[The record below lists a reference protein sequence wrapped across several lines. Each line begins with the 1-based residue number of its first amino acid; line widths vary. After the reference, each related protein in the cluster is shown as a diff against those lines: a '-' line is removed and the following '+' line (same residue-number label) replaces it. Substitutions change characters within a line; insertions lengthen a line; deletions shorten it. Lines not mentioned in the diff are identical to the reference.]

1 MPPRCLAIL
10 IAIAALIGSIEF
22 AHAQADNERQ
32 IMLFGGSPRARNFNF
47 FGFGSSDAT
56 RSQVSYNGRER
67 PGTIVVNT
75 AERRLYLVQAGGSA
89 LRYTIGVGRAGF
101 QWKGVHKVSAKKE
114 WPGWTPPP
122 QMRARVRGLPAHMAG
137 GEDNPLGAR
146 ALYLGSTLYRIHG
159 SNDPDSIGQAESSG
173 CFRMTNDDVKDLYER
188 VAVGTTVVVR

>member
-1 MPPRCLAIL
+1 MPTHYSKAL
-10 IAIAALIGSIEF
+10 IAVVALLGSVGL

-32 IMLFGGSPRARNFNF
+32 IMLFGGWPTRQNFNF
-47 FGFGSSDAT
+47 FGFGGSDAT
-56 RSQVSYNGRER
+56 RSQVSYSGRER

-122 QMRARVRGLPAHMAG
+122 QMRARVRGSSAHMAG

-146 ALYLGSTLYRIHG
+146 ACISAARSIASTARTIRIRSAKQSHPAA
-159 SNDPDSIGQAESSG
+159 SA
-173 CFRMTNDDVKDLYER
+173 
-188 VAVGTTVVVR
+188 